1 MGIVSTTLSQSNN
14 MKFLLVLAVAAYA
27 RAEAEAKPG
36 FVYTTGLHHA
46 PLVYGGYAGY
56 PYAVHHPVVYTAPV
70 GCQNN
75 EGVAVPC
82 AHGVLPYGLVPAV
95 AAPAAAEEPAEDAVV
110 SVEKREAEPTA
121 EADAEAD
128 PEADP
133 WLYYHGLGYA
143 ARPYGYGYYGLG
155 HHYGYAGYGYGHHLG
170 YAGHYG
176 HHLGYYGKRSAEA
189 EPTAEADAEASPEAD
204 PWLYYHGLGYAAH
217 PYGYGYYG
225 LGYSAYAGYH
235 PYAYYGGCRN
245 GYGALVPCAGK

>member
-36 FVYTTGLHHA
+36 FVYTTGHL
-46 PLVYGGYAGY
+46 PLAYGY
-56 PYAVHHPVVYTAPV
+56 PYAVHHPLVYTAPV

-82 AHGVLPYGLVPAV
+82 AHGVLPYGLVPA
-95 AAPAAAEEPAEDAVV
+95 AAPAAAEEEAVE

-143 ARPYGYGYYGLG
+143 AHPYGYG
-155 HHYGYAGYGYGHHLG
+155 
-170 YAGHYG
+170 
-176 HHLGYYGKRSAEA
+176 
-189 EPTAEADAEASPEAD
+189 
-204 PWLYYHGLGYAAH
+204 YHGLGYAAYAGYY
-217 PYGYGYYG
+217 PYGY
-225 LGYSAYAGYH
+225 YAT
-235 PYAYYGGCRN
+235 GCRN
-245 GYGALVPCAGK
+245 GYGAPVPCAGR

>member
-1 MGIVSTTLSQSNN
+1 MGIVSTSLSQSNN

-27 RAEAEAKPG
+27 RAEAEARDPRG
-36 FVYTTGLHHA
+36 FVYSTGHL
-46 PLVYGGYAGY
+46 PLAYGY
-56 PYAVHHPVVYTAPV
+56 PYAVHHPLVYTAPV

-82 AHGVLPYGLVPAV
+82 ANGVFPYGLVPAV
-95 AAPAAAEEPAEDAVV
+95 APAAAEEDAVE

-155 HHYGYAGYGYGHHLG
+155 YGHHLG
-170 YAGHYG
+170 YAGYYGHHLGYAGYYG
-176 HHLGYYGKRSAEA
+176 HHLGYY
-189 EPTAEADAEASPEAD
+189 
-204 PWLYYHGLGYAAH
+204 
-217 PYGYGYYG
+217 
-225 LGYSAYAGYH
+225 
-235 PYAYYGGCRN
+235 
-245 GYGALVPCAGK
+245 

>member
-36 FVYTTGLHHA
+36 FVYTTGHLPLAYGYHPYALHH
-46 PLVYGGYAGY
+46 PL
-56 PYAVHHPVVYTAPV
+56 VYTAPV

-82 AHGVLPYGLVPAV
+82 AHGVLPYGLVPAI
-95 AAPAAAEEPAEDAVV
+95 AGGAPAEEEAVE

-143 ARPYGYGYYGLG
+143 AHPYGYGYYGHG
-155 HHYGYAGYGYGHHLG
+155 LG
-170 YAGHYG
+170 YAGLGYYG

-189 EPTAEADAEASPEAD
+189 EPTAEAAAEASPEAD
-204 PWLYYHGLGYAAH
+204 PWLYYHGLGYAAR

-225 LGYSAYAGYH
+225 HHLGYAAYGGYL
-235 PYAYYGGCRN
+235 PYAYHGTGCRN
-245 GYGALVPCAGK
+245 GYGALVPCAAGK

>member
-1 MGIVSTTLSQSNN
+1 MG
-14 MKFLLVLAVAAYA
+14 LAY
-27 RAEAEAKPG
+27 
-36 FVYTTGLHHA
+36 
-46 PLVYGGYAGY
+46 GY
-56 PYAVHHPVVYTAPV
+56 PYAVHHPLVYTAPV

-95 AAPAAAEEPAEDAVV
+95 AAPAAAEAEDDTVV
-110 SVEKREAEPTA
+110 SVEKREAESTA

-143 ARPYGYGYYGLG
+143 ARPYGYGYYG
-155 HHYGYAGYGYGHHLG
+155 HHLG
-170 YAGHYG
+170 YAGYYG

-189 EPTAEADAEASPEAD
+189 EPTAEAAAEASPEAD
-204 PWLYYHGLGYAAH
+204 PWLYYSHAGYGLR

-225 LGYSAYAGYH
+225 HGLGYAAYAGYH
-235 PYAYYGGCRN
+235 PYG
-245 GYGALVPCAGK
+245 

>member
-27 RAEAEAKPG
+27 RVEAEANPG
-36 FVYTTGLHHA
+36 FVYTTGHL
-46 PLVYGGYAGY
+46 PLAYGYH
-56 PYAVHHPVVYTAPV
+56 PYAVHHPLVYTAPV

-82 AHGVLPYGLVPAV
+82 AHGVFPYGLVPAV
-95 AAPAAAEEPAEDAVV
+95 APAAAEEAVE

-133 WLYYHGLGYA
+133 WLYYSHHGYGL
-143 ARPYGYGYYGLG
+143 RPYGYGYYG
-155 HHYGYAGYGYGHHLG
+155 HHLG
-170 YAGHYG
+170 YAGYYG

-204 PWLYYHGLGYAAH
+204 PWLYYSHAGYGLH

-225 LGYSAYAGYH
+225 HGLGYAAYAGYH
-235 PYAYYGGCRN
+235 PFGYHGGCRN
-245 GYGALVPCAGK
+245 NYGALVPCAGK

>member
-36 FVYTTGLHHA
+36 FAYTTGHL
-46 PLVYGGYAGY
+46 PLAYGY
-56 PYAVHHPVVYTAPV
+56 PYAVHHPLVYTAPV

-82 AHGVLPYGLVPAV
+82 AHGVFPYGLVPAV
-95 AAPAAAEEPAEDAVV
+95 AAPAAAEAEDDAVV

-143 ARPYGYGYYGLG
+143 ARPYGYGY
-155 HHYGYAGYGYGHHLG
+155 
-170 YAGHYG
+170 
-176 HHLGYYGKRSAEA
+176 
-189 EPTAEADAEASPEAD
+189 
-204 PWLYYHGLGYAAH
+204 HGLGYA
-217 PYGYGYYG
+217 
-225 LGYSAYAGYH
+225 AYAGYH
-235 PYAYYGGCRN
+235 PYGYYGGYGCRN

>member
-1 MGIVSTTLSQSNN
+1 MG
-14 MKFLLVLAVAAYA
+14 AAYA
-27 RAEAEAKPG
+27 RAEAEANPG
-36 FVYTTGLHHA
+36 FVYTTGHL
-46 PLVYGGYAGY
+46 PLAYGYH

-75 EGVAVPC
+75 EGAAVPC
-82 AHGVLPYGLVPAV
+82 AHGVFPYGLVPAV
-95 AAPAAAEEPAEDAVV
+95 AAPAAEEEAVE

-143 ARPYGYGYYGLG
+143 AHPYGYGYHG
-155 HHYGYAGYGYGHHLG
+155 HGLG
-170 YAGHYG
+170 YAGLGYYG

-204 PWLYYHGLGYAAH
+204 PWLYYSHAGYGLH
-217 PYGYGYYG
+217 PYGYGYHG
-225 LGYSAYAGYH
+225 LGYAAYAGYH
-235 PYAYYGGCRN
+235 PYAYYG
-245 GYGALVPCAGK
+245 

>member
-36 FVYTTGLHHA
+36 FIHGVGSPLAYNHLPLAYHHA
-46 PLVYGGYAGY
+46 PLVY
-56 PYAVHHPVVYTAPV
+56 HHTPV

-75 EGVAVPC
+75 KGEPVAC
-82 AHGVLPYGLVPAV
+82 AHGVLPYGLVAAV
-95 AAPAAAEEPAEDAVV
+95 APA
-110 SVEKREAEPTA
+110 A

-133 WLYYHGLGYA
+133 WLAYYSHGYA
-143 ARPYGYGYYGLG
+143 ARPYGYGYYG
-155 HHYGYAGYGYGHHLG
+155 HHLG
-170 YAGHYG
+170 YSGYYGHGLGYSAYHG
-176 HHLGYYGKRSAEA
+176 YPYHHLGYYGKRSAEA
-189 EPTAEADAEASPEAD
+189 EPTAEAEASPEAD
-204 PWLYYHGLGYAAH
+204 PWLYYSRFGYASH
-217 PYGYGYYG
+217 PYGYGYYGHG

-235 PYAYYGGCRN
+235 PYAAYGGCRN

>member
-14 MKFLLVLAVAAYA
+14 MKFLLVLAVAAFA
-27 RAEAEAKPG
+27 RAEPEAKPG
-36 FVYTTGLHHA
+36 FVYTTGHL
-46 PLVYGGYAGY
+46 PLAYGY
-56 PYAVHHPVVYTAPV
+56 PYAVHHPLVYTAPV

-75 EGVAVPC
+75 EGVAAPC

-95 AAPAAAEEPAEDAVV
+95 AAPAAAEEETVE

-133 WLYYHGLGYA
+133 WLYYSHFGYA
-143 ARPYGYGYYGLG
+143 AHPYGYGYYGHRLG
-155 HHYGYAGYGYGHHLG
+155 YYGHHLG
-170 YAGHYG
+170 YSAYHGYPYAYH
-176 HHLGYYGKRSAEA
+176 GYYGKRSAEA

-204 PWLYYHGLGYAAH
+204 PWLYYSHAGYGLH

-225 LGYSAYAGYH
+225 HHLGYSAYAGYH
-235 PYAYYGGCRN
+235 PYAAYGGCRN

>member
-36 FVYTTGLHHA
+36 FVYTTGHL
-46 PLVYGGYAGY
+46 PLAYGY
-56 PYAVHHPVVYTAPV
+56 PYAVHHPLVYTAPV

-75 EGVAVPC
+75 QGVAVPC

-95 AAPAAAEEPAEDAVV
+95 APAAAEEAA
-110 SVEKREAEPTA
+110 A

-143 ARPYGYGYYGLG
+143 ARPYGYGYYG
-155 HHYGYAGYGYGHHLG
+155 HHLGYAGLGYGSYGYGHHLLQK
-170 YAGHYG
+170 AISKVTD
-176 HHLGYYGKRSAEA
+176 L
-189 EPTAEADAEASPEAD
+189 
-204 PWLYYHGLGYAAH
+204 
-217 PYGYGYYG
+217 
-225 LGYSAYAGYH
+225 
-235 PYAYYGGCRN
+235 
-245 GYGALVPCAGK
+245 

>member
-27 RAEAEAKPG
+27 RAEAEANPG
-36 FVYTTGLHHA
+36 FVYTTGHL
-46 PLVYGGYAGY
+46 PLAYGY
-56 PYAVHHPVVYTAPV
+56 PYAVHHPLVYTAPV

-75 EGVAVPC
+75 EGAAVPC
-82 AHGVLPYGLVPAV
+82 AHGVLPYGLVPAI
-95 AAPAAAEEPAEDAVV
+95 AGGAPAEEEAVE

-143 ARPYGYGYYGLG
+143 AHPYGYGYYG
-155 HHYGYAGYGYGHHLG
+155 HSHHLG
-170 YAGHYG
+170 YAGYYG

-189 EPTAEADAEASPEAD
+189 EPTAEADA
-204 PWLYYHGLGYAAH
+204 
-217 PYGYGYYG
+217 
-225 LGYSAYAGYH
+225 
-235 PYAYYGGCRN
+235 
-245 GYGALVPCAGK
+245 

>member
-36 FVYTTGLHHA
+36 FVYTTGHL
-46 PLVYGGYAGY
+46 PLAYGY
-56 PYAVHHPVVYTAPV
+56 PYAVHHPVVYTAPA

-82 AHGVLPYGLVPAV
+82 AHGVLPYGLVPA
-95 AAPAAAEEPAEDAVV
+95 AAPAAAEEEAVE

-143 ARPYGYGYYGLG
+143 AHPYGYGYHGL
-155 HHYGYAGYGYGHHLG
+155 GYGHLG
-170 YAGHYG
+170 YYG
-176 HHLGYYGKRSAEA
+176 YPYGYYGKRSAEA

-204 PWLYYHGLGYAAH
+204 PWLYYSHAGYGLHPYGYGYHGLGYAA
-217 PYGYGYYG
+217 
-225 LGYSAYAGYH
+225 YAGYY
-235 PYAYYGGCRN
+235 PYAYHGGCRN

>member
-36 FVYTTGLHHA
+36 FVYTTGHL
-46 PLVYGGYAGY
+46 PLAYGY
-56 PYAVHHPVVYTAPV
+56 PYAVHHPLVYTAPV

-75 EGVAVPC
+75 QGVAVPC

-95 AAPAAAEEPAEDAVV
+95 AAPAAAEEEPVE

-143 ARPYGYGYYGLG
+143 AHPYGYGYYGLG
-155 HHYGYAGYGYGHHLG
+155 HHYGYAGYYGHHLG
-170 YAGHYG
+170 YA
-176 HHLGYYGKRSAEA
+176 GKRSAEA

-204 PWLYYHGLGYAAH
+204 PWLYYHGLGYAAR
-217 PYGYGYYG
+217 PYGYGYFG
-225 LGYSAYAGYH
+225 HHLGYAAYAGYY
-235 PYAYYGGCRN
+235 PYAYHGTGCRN
-245 GYGALVPCAGK
+245 GYGAVVPCAAGK

>member
-1 MGIVSTTLSQSNN
+1 MGIVSTSLSQSNN

-27 RAEAEAKPG
+27 RAEAEARDPRG
-36 FVYTTGLHHA
+36 FVYTTGHV
-46 PLVYGGYAGY
+46 PLTYGY
-56 PYAVHHPVVYTAPV
+56 PYAVHHPLVYTAPV

-75 EGVAVPC
+75 EGAAVPC

-95 AAPAAAEEPAEDAVV
+95 AAPAAAEEEAVE

-143 ARPYGYGYYGLG
+143 AHPYGYG
-155 HHYGYAGYGYGHHLG
+155 
-170 YAGHYG
+170 
-176 HHLGYYGKRSAEA
+176 
-189 EPTAEADAEASPEAD
+189 
-204 PWLYYHGLGYAAH
+204 YHGLGYA
-217 PYGYGYYG
+217 
-225 LGYSAYAGYH
+225 AYAGYH

-245 GYGALVPCAGK
+245 GYGALVPCAAGK

>member
-36 FVYTTGLHHA
+36 FVYTTDLHH
-46 PLVYGGYAGY
+46 PLVYGGY
-56 PYAVHHPVVYTAPV
+56 PHVHHAPVVYAAAPV

-75 EGVAVPC
+75 EGAAVPC
-82 AHGVLPYGLVPAV
+82 AHGVFPYGLVPAV
-95 AAPAAAEEPAEDAVV
+95 APAAAEEEAVE

-143 ARPYGYGYYGLG
+143 ARPYGYGYYGHGLGYFG
-155 HHYGYAGYGYGHHLG
+155 HHYGYSAYHGYP
-170 YAGHYG
+170 YAYH
-176 HHLGYYGKRSAEA
+176 GYYGKREAEP

-225 LGYSAYAGYH
+225 LGYAAYAGYH

-245 GYGALVPCAGK
+245 GYGALVPCAAGK

>member
-1 MGIVSTTLSQSNN
+1 MGIVSTRLSQSNN
-14 MKFLLVLAVAAYA
+14 MKFLLELAVAAYA
-27 RAEAEAKPG
+27 RAEPEAKPG
-36 FVYTTGLHHA
+36 FVYTTGHVPLAYGYHPYALHH
-46 PLVYGGYAGY
+46 PL
-56 PYAVHHPVVYTAPV
+56 VYTAPV

-82 AHGVLPYGLVPAV
+82 AHGVLPYGLVPAI
-95 AAPAAAEEPAEDAVV
+95 AGGAPAEEEAVE

-143 ARPYGYGYYGLG
+143 AHPYGYGYHGLG
-155 HHYGYAGYGYGHHLG
+155 YGHLGLGYYGYAGYGL
-170 YAGHYG
+170 
-176 HHLGYYGKRSAEA
+176 
-189 EPTAEADAEASPEAD
+189 
-204 PWLYYHGLGYAAH
+204 H

-225 LGYSAYAGYH
+225 HGLGYAAYAGYH